1 MNEKRREFR
10 LENSLI
16 PSDLCR
22 VFLMLPD
29 GGEIISKLVN
39 ISRLGMGL
47 VTPTDEFFSDNNFWK
62 KRIVFVN
69 FPVKKIKVPAEFT
82 YINTNSNGTLSIGV
96 SFINS
101 NHRKMFKEF
110 LKSATDTRMLA

>member
-1 MNEKRREFR
+1 MNENRRELR

-29 GGEIISKLVN
+29 GVEVISKLVN

-47 VTPTDEFFSDNNFWK
+47 VTPTDEYYSDGYFLK
-62 KRIVFVN
+62 RRIVVVN
-69 FPVKKIKVPAEFT
+69 FPVKQIKVPAEFT
-82 YINTNSNGTLSIGV
+82 YIKKNSNGTLSIGV
-96 SFINS
+96 SFINP
-101 NHRKMFKEF
+101 NHWKMFREF
-110 LKSATDTRMLA
+110 LKSATDIRMLA